1 MTMASGHLNPLA
13 LAILSLLSRE
23 PMHPYEM
30 QQRIRMQ
37 EIDRVVKIT
46 HGTLYNT
53 VERLAAAGLIE
64 PVETT
69 REGRRPER
77 TVFAITGRG
86 SDQMLDSLRDM
97 LMRPATEY
105 RRLAAALSF
114 VSILG
119 PPEVAGLLERRCDE
133 VEARLSGMNTA
144 LDSTLKRGV
153 DRVHLIETEYL
164 AALERAEAEWLRA
177 TASEIRSGRL
187 TWEPR

>member
-1 MTMASGHLNPLA
+1 MAPTHLTPLA
-13 LAILSLLSRE
+13 LAILALLSRE

-30 QQRIRMQ
+30 RHRIRMR
-37 EIDRVVKIT
+37 EIDRVIKIT

-53 VERLAAAGLIE
+53 VERLAATGLIE

-77 TVFAITGRG
+77 TVYAITERG
-86 SDQMLDSLRDM
+86 ADQMLDSLRDM
-97 LMRPATEY
+97 LMRSATEY

-114 VSILG
+114 ASILD
-119 PPEVAGLLERRCDE
+119 PSEVADLLERRSAE

-153 DRVHLIETEYL
+153 GRVSLIETEYL

-177 TASEIRSGRL
+177 TVGDIRSGRL